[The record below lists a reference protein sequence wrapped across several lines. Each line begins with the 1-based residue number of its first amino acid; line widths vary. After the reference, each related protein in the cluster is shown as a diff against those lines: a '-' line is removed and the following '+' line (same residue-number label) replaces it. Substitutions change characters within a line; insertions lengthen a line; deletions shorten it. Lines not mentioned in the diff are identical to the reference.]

1 LHKAGGGS
9 EGGRYRNRAAVADGR
24 HRKRAVVTGSGR
36 PLQAAVAGSGQPLQA
51 TVAGT
56 MPRGKMPQQAGDS
69 DRDGLCVN
77 THPGE
82 AKCLTPAT
90 YREVRCAKTQGASG
104 SCCWCFPGPL
114 WTRAGDIA
122 RHTTQEQEGGTRER
136 RKGRRRTTTTR
147 KMRRDLD

>member
-1 LHKAGGGS
+1 MHKAGGGS

-90 YREVRCAKTQGASG
+90 YDTVKCAAPRHRALRARVAGAS
-104 SCCWCFPGPL
+104 PG
-114 WTRAGDIA
+114 RCGDA
-122 RHTTQEQEGGTRER
+122 RVT
-136 RKGRRRTTTTR
+136 
-147 KMRRDLD
+147 